1 MRSPIPDL
9 GIRDIVIRISE
20 AVPIVPLIA
29 VEFPDEGERSAGP
42 VETAV
47 GAEDLRGVLTLAVKA
62 GQVAVAVYV
71 VPGYVAPGAGMPI
84 EEGVHG

>member
-1 MRSPIPDL
+1 MPDL
-9 GIRDIVIRISE
+9 GIRDVVIRISE

-29 VEFPDEGERSAGP
+29 VEIPDEGERSAGP
-42 VETAV
+42 LETAV
-47 GAEDLRGVLTLAVKA
+47 GAEDLGGVLTLAVKA

-84 EEGVHG
+84 EEGVDG